1 MKKLLGYFLKGL
13 LIFLPVAATAFIFV
27 WAFTSIDALLRNM
40 LRIKIPG
47 VGLAATI
54 ILITIIGIL
63 TSNVIGR
70 KLFEW
75 LDKVLKK
82 VPIVRL
88 LYNSIKDLVE
98 AFAGDKKKFD
108 KPVLVTPLANTDTKM
123 VGFVT
128 KEGLT
133 DLGLNDYVA
142 VYLPQSYN
150 WAGNV
155 VLLPKQAVQPLNI
168 DSAEIM
174 AFIVSGGVSGQGQD
188 SKPITH

>member
-1 MKKLLGYFLKGL
+1 MKRLLGYFLKGL

-54 ILITIIGIL
+54 VLITIIGIL

-75 LDKVLKK
+75 LDKILKK
-82 VPIVRL
+82 VPIVKI

-108 KPVLVTPLANTDTKM
+108 KPVLVNIANTDTKV

-128 KEGLT
+128 KEGLAN
-133 DLGLNDYVA
+133 LGLNDYVA

-155 VLLPKQAVQPLNI
+155 ILLPKQAVQPLNI
-168 DSAEIM
+168 DSAEVM
-174 AFIVSGGVSGQGQD
+174 AFIVSGGVSGQGGD
-188 SKPITH
+188 NKPLTH

>member
-13 LIFLPVAATAFIFV
+13 LVFLPVTATAFVFV
-27 WAFTSIDALLRNM
+27 WAFTSIDALLRNI

-47 VGLAATI
+47 AGLAATI
-54 ILITIIGIL
+54 VLITIIGVL

-108 KPVLVTPLANTDTKM
+108 KPVLATIANTNMKV

-128 KEGLT
+128 KEELAN
-133 DLGLNDYVA
+133 LGLNDYAA

-155 VLLPKQAVQPLNI
+155 VLLPKQAIQPLNI
-168 DSAEIM
+168 DSAEVM

-188 SKPITH
+188 SKPATH